1 MYITTVHYV
10 ITTYHMYYLPTLKTA
25 ITEIAQ
31 SPINSQHIIVF

>member
-10 ITTYHMYYLPTLKTA
+10 ITTYHMYLPTPKTA